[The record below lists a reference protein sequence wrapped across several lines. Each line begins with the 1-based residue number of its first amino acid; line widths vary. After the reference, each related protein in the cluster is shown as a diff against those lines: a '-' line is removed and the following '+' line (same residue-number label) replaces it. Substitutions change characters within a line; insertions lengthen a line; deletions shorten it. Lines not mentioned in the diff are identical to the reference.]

1 MIYYVSVPADGS
13 EVFIKPSAAGAP
25 LSRSAPPMLR
35 DGWDRTELA
44 KKTPEPYLALTE
56 YRWWGWASSP
66 EDAIRQAREG
76 AQRAMV
82 EAK

>member
-1 MIYYVSVPADGS
+1 MIYYVSVPADGTD
-13 EVFIKPSAAGAP
+13 VFIKPSAAGAP
-25 LSRSAPPMLR
+25 LSRQSPAALR
-35 DGWDRTELA
+35 DGWANTELE
-44 KKTPEPYLALTE
+44 KKVPSPYLATSE

-66 EDAIRQAREG
+66 EDAIRQAREE